1 MLSPILLGV
10 CLNFLEVAPSSANS
24 LSLFLTL
31 SPRSCSSLDSRL
43 GFFSLRYTIEIADP
57 TWLILE
63 KETLSAKKDD
73 RDIGRILGHVLVK
86 SCCQHRR
93 LKNWKWQGDDETTPL
108 LPEAAKKKP
117 KQEDPPSYRE
127 VFTHQSN
134 LNLVAYTL
142 LALHSVAYDQL
153 IPVFLHLPPQSD
165 RAISS
170 DVQLPFKFAGGF
182 GLDVSPRLETFRQ
195 Y

>member
-1 MLSPILLGV
+1 M
-10 CLNFLEVAPSSANS
+10 S
-24 LSLFLTL
+24 LTF
-31 SPRSCSSLDSRL
+31 
-43 GFFSLRYTIEIADP
+43 
-57 TWLILE
+57 E

-73 RDIGRILGHVLVK
+73 RDIGRILGHTLVK
-86 SCCQHRR
+86 SCCRHRR
-93 LKNWKWQGDDETTPL
+93 RKNPNWLGDDETTPL
-108 LPEAAKKKP
+108 LSETAKTNHKLEA
-117 KQEDPPSYRE
+117 PPSYRE

-165 RAISS
+165 RSIDS

-182 GLDVSPRLETFRQ
+182 GLDVSP
-195 Y
+195 